1 MILSRTAIKRGVT
14 FTMIYLI
21 VIGFGLFSLSRL
33 KVDLFPDITFPI
45 IGVITQ
51 YEGVGPFDMET
62 LVTRPLEEAVVSV
75 ENVETINSQS
85 QSGTSILIIEFDWDT
100 DMNQAE
106 IDVRKQIDIVRDALP
121 DDVTDPITF
130 AFDPSMQP
138 ITFLA
143 LSSDQ
148 MGLAELRQTSR
159 EQLEPR
165 IERIPGVA
173 SAETAGGLVRQINV
187 MVNPQELAAK
197 GLGINQLVTAIRME
211 NLQIPGGQIEEG
223 MSEFSVRTYGEFQS
237 VEDIK
242 QVVVGQQSGTPI
254 RLDQVAQVSDGFRE
268 PKNYVRNNGRES
280 VILTVMKQSDANT
293 VNTTEAVLEAIP
305 NLEQVAG
312 SGTTI
317 EVIYDLASF
326 INESIAN
333 LTNTALQAFL
343 LAGIVLLFFL
353 RNIRSAIIVAVS
365 IPVSVIATFFVMDQA
380 GVTLNI
386 ISMAG
391 LALAIGM
398 LVDNS
403 IVVLENIFRHRESG
417 VPIRDAA
424 DEGTSEVSMAIIAST
439 LTTLAVFVPILF
451 VPGIAGVLFNDMAIA
466 IVFSLT
472 ASLLVALT
480 LIPLMASRILK
491 MDDIAR
497 RSKVITTVTGWVT
510 DLLVWLDDRYH
521 RSLRYALHH
530 RTLIILATVGLF
542 IISLTLYPF
551 IGAEF
556 MPDTDQSQI
565 QLAIERAPGTSLEE
579 TRQTFASLENL
590 IRREVPEAENIYIN
604 FGTGEGFSAIFGT
617 AASNEG
623 EILIRLSDLED
634 RDRSQFAIEDTLR
647 RYFNQYPGV
656 DFTFSQGGNMF
667 GGRDIE
673 VVIKGYDLTVSRQ
686 IATQVEERLTTIA
699 GLVNINKSFE
709 TGKPEYQVRFDRERL
724 SAFGLSTSTVARTV
738 SSYIGGTVAT
748 RYREQGD
755 EYDVF
760 VQLQKPFRSSKEDIT
775 NLFITSPA
783 GLHIPLEQVASVV
796 RDESPVTI
804 EREDQERVVAVS
816 CDVSGRDLQSA
827 LSEVR
832 AALNE
837 MSFPADF
844 RWEIGGAAEDFQESF
859 QALGLAIL
867 AAIFLVYMV
876 MASQFESLL
885 DPFIILFTIPLAFI
899 GILWA
904 LFLTSTTMSVTALIG
919 GMLLVGIVVNN
930 GIVMIDYINQLRE
943 KHGYEL
949 MEAVIEGGRRRMRPV
964 LMTAVTTILAMLP
977 LSFGLGA
984 SAETWSP
991 MARAVI
997 GGLTVSTLLTLIFIP
1012 TIYYIFEQMA
1022 LKRLVQKEQKGS

>member
-1 MILSRTAIKRGVT
+1 MILSKTAIKRGVT
-14 FTMIYLI
+14 FTMIFLI

-51 YEGVGPFDMET
+51 YEGVGPFDIEN

-75 ENVETINSQS
+75 ENVETINSRS
-85 QSGTSILIIEFDWDT
+85 QSGTSILIIEFNWGT
-100 DMNQAE
+100 DMDQAE

-138 ITFLA
+138 IAFLA
-143 LSSDQ
+143 LSSQ
-148 MGLAELRQTSR
+148 QQGQAELRQTAR
-159 EQLEPR
+159 ERLEPR

-173 SAETAGGLVRQINV
+173 SAEAQGGLVRQINV

-197 GLGINQLVTAIRME
+197 NLGINQLVNAIRME

-237 VEDIK
+237 VDDIT
-242 QVVVGQQSGTPI
+242 QVVVGSHRGVPI
-254 RLDQVAQVSDGFRE
+254 RLEQVAEVTDGFQEKKR
-268 PKNYVRNNGRES
+268 YVRNNGKES
-280 VILTVMKQSDANT
+280 VVLVVMKQSDANT
-293 VNTTEAVLEAIP
+293 VNATEAVLAEIP
-305 NLEQVAG
+305 TLERIAG
-312 SGTTI
+312 SDVEI
-317 EVIYDLASF
+317 EVIFDLASF
-326 INESIAN
+326 INESIQN
-333 LTNTALQAFL
+333 LTNTAVQAFL
-343 LAGIVLLFFL
+343 LAGLVLLFFL
-353 RNIRSAIIVAVS
+353 RNVRSSIIVAIS

-403 IVVLENIFRHRESG
+403 IVVLENIFRHRELG
-417 VPIRDAA
+417 EPIREAA
-424 DEGTSEVSMAIIAST
+424 DAGTSEVSMAIIAST

-472 ASLLVALT
+472 TSLFVALT
-480 LIPLMASRILK
+480 LIPLMASRWLTFNN
-491 MDDIAR
+491 
-497 RSKVITTVTGWVT
+497 RSKRSSFITRITGWT
-510 DLLVWLDDRYH
+510 SSLLEWLDGQY
-521 RSLRYALHH
+521 H
-530 RTLIILATVGLF
+530 RTLRYSLNHRKLVVISAVGLF
-542 IISLTLYPF
+542 VLSLGLFPF
-551 IGAEF
+551 VGAEF
-556 MPDTDQSQI
+556 MPDTDESQI
-565 QLAIERAPGTSLEE
+565 QLEVDRTPGTNLEE
-579 TRQTFASLENL
+579 TRRTFASLESM
-590 IRREVPEAENIYIN
+590 IQEKVPEAENIYIN

-617 AASNEG
+617 AGSNEG
-623 EILIRLSDLED
+623 EILIRLVDQED
-634 RDRSQFAIEDTLR
+634 RTRSQFAIEDTLR
-647 RYFNQYPGV
+647 HYFDRYPGV
-656 DFTFSQGGNMF
+656 DFTFGQGGNMF

-686 IATQVEERLTTIA
+686 LAEEVEGRMAAID
-699 GLVNINKSFE
+699 GLVNINKSFDI
-709 TGKPEYQVRFDRERL
+709 GKPEYQVRFNRDRL
-724 SAFGLSTSTVARTV
+724 SAFGLSTSTVARAV
-738 SSYIGGTVAT
+738 SSYIGGTIAT

-760 VQLQKPFRSSKEDIT
+760 VQLQKPFRNSRDDLS

-783 GLHIPLEQVASVV
+783 GLHIPLEQVATVV
-796 RDESPVTI
+796 LDESPVTV

-816 CDVSGRDLQSA
+816 CDVTGRDLQSA
-827 LSEVR
+827 LTDVR
-832 AALNE
+832 ASLNE
-837 MSFPADF
+837 MNFPADF
-844 RWEIGGAAEDFQESF
+844 RWELGGAAEDFQESF

-867 AAIFLVYMV
+867 AAILLVYMV
-876 MASQFESLL
+876 MASQFESLV
-885 DPFIILFTIPLAFI
+885 DPFVILFTLPLAFI
-899 GILWA
+899 GIIWA
-904 LFLTSTTMSVTALIG
+904 LLITGTTMSVTALIG

-943 KHGYEL
+943 KHGYDL
-949 MEAVIEGGRRRMRPV
+949 MEAVVEGGRRRMRPI
-964 LMTAVTTILAMLP
+964 LMTAITTILAMLP
-977 LSFGLGA
+977 LSFGVGA

-997 GGLTVSTLLTLIFIP
+997 GGLTVSTFLTLIVLP
-1012 TIYYIFEQMA
+1012 TIYYIFERFA
-1022 LKRLVQKEQKGS
+1022 LKRKAAKAG